1 MPDASAISK
10 PLLLK
15 GGTVVNHD
23 VSFKSD
29 VLIDNGIIQAVGENL
44 SYPNGTEVIDVNN
57 KLLLPG
63 GIDLDCHIG
72 IANSNDPI
80 ADTYLS
86 AGKAAL
92 FGGTTTIVNMVNA
105 YPGESLIDAYE
116 QFISSAHENLACDY
130 GVCLRLAGFS
140 SETNNELNTLVQDK
154 GVVLFSVRVGSKSS
168 SVVDN
173 EQCIINEE
181 EFCYFLKACR
191 QLGALPMLEAATSV
205 SLAQKLS
212 SDVQINCPDI
222 GPEVNLLVSPE
233 EAEANSILQGS
244 LFSQYAGFRCPLLIS
259 RIHSKAALNCFI
271 EQRRM
276 CRGILFGQTS
286 IPAIAVPLSLMNC
299 DDHPDD
305 VLTHSKNWAVA
316 ASYMYDPPLR
326 PDTYLSQRLLTHLVS
341 EDLACVGSG
350 HRAITTAVRAAFGS
364 KNAVHIPRGIA
375 SLGYRMVALWHFGVE
390 SGFLD
395 PCTFVKVT
403 SSNPARL
410 MNVYPQKG
418 RIEVGSD
425 ADILIWSNS
434 YKQDV
439 LENILPDGVPNLFS
453 NTSDYR
459 SGPEVVIL
467 RGHIAV
473 QNTEFSNNSSTYGK
487 LIVCRP
493 FSHYVY
499 ARVDAVERSVN
510 SEFKMLQR
518 EPYVGNAV
526 SNTTETSND
535 NKEGYYFRKEYY
547 DNMPRVALP
556 PGQRKIHTSVK
567 TAQPPGGSSN
577 AFWSNE

>member
-1 MPDASAISK
+1 MPDASVISK

-44 SYPNGTEVIDVNN
+44 SYPNGTEIIDVSN

-72 IANSNDPI
+72 VATSNDPI

-86 AGKAAL
+86 SGKAAL
-92 FGGTTTIVNMVNA
+92 FGGTTTIVNTVNA

-116 QFISSAHENLACDY
+116 QFVSSAHESLACDY

-205 SLAQKLS
+205 SLAEKLS

-244 LFSQYAGFRCPLLIS
+244 LFSQYAGFCCPLLIS

-286 IPAIAVPLSLMNC
+286 IPAIAIPLSLINC

-305 VLTHSKNWAVA
+305 MLTHSKNWAVA
-316 ASYMYDPPLR
+316 ASYMCDPPLR
-326 PDTYLSQRLLTHLVS
+326 PDTYLSRRLLTHLVS
-341 EDLACVGSG
+341 EDLTCVGSG

-364 KNAVHIPRGIA
+364 KSAVHIPRGIA

-410 MNVYPQKG
+410 INVYPQKG

-425 ADILIWSNS
+425 ADILVWSNS

-439 LENILPDGVPNLFS
+439 LKNILPDGVPNLFS
-453 NTSDYR
+453 NTAYH

-473 QNTEFSNNSSTYGK
+473 HNTEFSNNTSTHGK
-487 LIVCRP
+487 LLVCRP

-499 ARVDAVERSVN
+499 ARVDSVERSVN

-526 SNTTETSND
+526 SITTETSND
-535 NKEGYYFRKEYY
+535 DKEGYYFRKEYY
-547 DNMPRVALP
+547 DNIPRVALP